1 MNIYYAFKVVVKEKE
16 GKGKIYLFTLLRMS
30 KEFLQNANSHSQY
43 KSFLLLNVRS
53 ANVA

>member
-30 KEFLQNANSHSQY
+30 KEFLQNANSQY